1 MYTCHIQTRDYDEWL
16 YKNERDIV
24 VDIIEEQLNGP
35 ITYKLF
41 HGDMFQKTDEQTIQI
56 IKSPVR
62 ENKNIPGILLLENNR
77 TYGRTDNKKR
87 LYYKCKPN
95 DPKLPYFLV
104 PYELPMGFQKNF
116 KNKYVTFSFHSWQD
130 KHPSGIL
137 SQNIGDT
144 FDLPS
149 FNEYQLYC
157 KQLHNSITPSI
168 HKVKEQLNTNTVDYY
183 QQQIL
188 NHPEQFGTFSNRYE
202 NGETVFSIDPKGCLD
217 RDDAISIVS
226 YDKHDMIEHVVSV
239 YISNVWVWLE
249 AMDLWDVIG
258 SRVSTIYFPETK
270 RPMLPTSIGEQMCSL
285 DENQL
290 RFAFVMDFHVMEHPK
305 KGIHIQYLEGL
316 RPNLTQCVVKV
327 YHNFEYEERA
337 LLKCKPYQ
345 QLNTLTKKLDSSIVD
360 SHDVVA
366 YWMTQM
372 NYYVA
377 KHMKFEKMGIYR
389 TVQSRIENTVQ
400 NTNHHANN
408 NSSNNKMDTM
418 PSFVRI
424 WEQQVAGKYAVFQDT
439 PLFDLKHEI
448 LGFPVYVHFTS
459 PIRRMVDLLNQLL
472 WIQYRVKP
480 EKLRQDVVR
489 FYEKQASNIEELNRQ
504 MKSIRRIQADAH
516 ILHKVTNEPEI
527 LERVYDAIVL
537 STDEKTTLY
546 IEKLEWL
553 TQTYVTTPCKKYE
566 IVKCKLY
573 VFEKEEQMRKKIRV
587 QIVS

>member
-116 KNKYVTFSFHSWQD
+116 KNKYVTFSFHGWQD
-130 KHPSGIL
+130 KHPCGIL

-270 RPMLPTSIGEQMCSL
+270 RPMLPTSIGEQLCSL

-290 RFAFVMDFHVMEHPK
+290 RIAFVMDFHVMEHPK

-327 YHNFEYEERA
+327 SHNFEYEERA

-527 LERVYDAIVL
+527 LERVYDAIIL

-553 TQTYVTTPCKKYE
+553 TQTYLSTPCKKYE

-573 VFEKEEQMRKKIRV
+573 VFEKEEQMRKKIRA
-587 QIVS
+587 QIIS